1 MVIDAEVAT
10 LLSLK
15 EKYKSLTG
23 VDLVGAQGGKKQGAQ
38 GGKKQGKAEK
48 KKKEKKQVVVAV
60 TKETEGEGG
69 RKKQTKCVIY

>member
-23 VDLVGAQGGKKQGAQ
+23 VDLVGAQGGKKQG
-38 GGKKQGKAEK
+38 KAEK
-48 KKKEKKQVVVAV
+48 KKKEKKQVVMAV
-60 TKETEGEGG
+60 TKETEGEG
-69 RKKQTKCVIY
+69 RKKQTKFVIY